1 MEVATRKMITVC
13 AYFTPSFH
21 ALSEVTVPNIRRYC
35 GRHGYGLVFWSDV
48 DHPEDD
54 TRPFGFRKTERVL
67 ELLRASAA
75 GDILCVIDLDLLFTN
90 HTRRL
95 EEFLYHE
102 HDLFFTHDVNGLNS
116 GVYIVRATLG
126 TRKFLEDA
134 LARAGLP
141 GVFGEQDAMR
151 DSLKIEAFGNLTKIV
166 PHPAFNSFLYA
177 EYGLTKTREQG
188 QWEPGDFLLHLPG
201 RSNERRIEL
210 FTCFEIQREIVE

>member
-1 MEVATRKMITVC
+1 MITLC

-35 GRHGYGLVFWSDV
+35 DRHGYRLLFWSDV
-48 DHPEDD
+48 DRPDGDD
-54 TRPFGFRKTERVL
+54 RPLGFRKTERVL

-75 GDILCVIDLDLLFTN
+75 GDILCVIDLDLLITN
-90 HTRRL
+90 QTIRL
-95 EEFLYHE
+95 ESFLDDE

-116 GVYIVRATLG
+116 GVYLVRATMG

-134 LARAGLP
+134 MARVGQP

-151 DSLKIEAFGNLTKIV
+151 DSLLVDGFRNLTKIV
-166 PHPAFNSFLYA
+166 PHPAFNSYLYE
-177 EYGLTKTREQG
+177 EYGPAKTPAEGQWEQG
-188 QWEPGDFLLHLPG
+188 QFLLHLPG

-210 FTCFEIQREIVE
+210 FKLLQAQGVIVE